1 MMTNKQSS
9 ATASVLFSDD
19 ATLFSYPTSG
29 NISGVFCWIY
39 LDWSHG
45 MTRHDLSMF
54 FGRIIGLSLVIDS
67 LTQGGAV
74 IQTCTPNMLHVAHWR
89 FLFLVGRVWIS
100 CLMKMRHCVFYITSR
115 VLMFPSVAATKPSI
129 TLMIKHSIDME
140 IHLTVYV
147 EAYHIF
153 SVHHF
158 QRGAWQHY
166 NVVLSTNTQI
176 MCRENPSLMKN
187 YCKPDCNIK
196 QGQCCQ
202 YLFFE
207 YIELYHVCMHLV
219 YVLLSV
225 FMF

>member
-1 MMTNKQSS
+1 MANKQSS
-9 ATASVLFSDD
+9 ATASVLFSDR
-19 ATLFSYPTSG
+19 ATLFSYPTSK

-129 TLMIKHSIDME
+129 TLMIKHPIDVYGNTFDCLCGSIS
-140 IHLTVYV
+140 H
-147 EAYHIF
+147 F

-158 QRGAWQHY
+158 QQSSWQHY
-166 NVVLSTNTQI
+166 NEVLNTNTQI
-176 MCRENPSLMKN
+176 MR
-187 YCKPDCNIK
+187 
-196 QGQCCQ
+196 
-202 YLFFE
+202 
-207 YIELYHVCMHLV
+207 
-219 YVLLSV
+219 
-225 FMF
+225 